1 MAARASA
8 SPPSAHW
15 PSTSPVAGLIDSET
29 VPDPVQSPS
38 IQCLAISLMATFL
51 RSEFVYLMGPG
62 SGCLGQQADSFR
74 DQPARLRALL
84 HRGLG
89 PVPMQCEGSD
99 GHRDRVI

>member
-1 MAARASA
+1 M
-8 SPPSAHW
+8 
-15 PSTSPVAGLIDSET
+15 DSET

-74 DQPARLRALL
+74 DQSARLRWCTKVSVRCRSARAQMGSVTGLYENKPRVAAVL
-84 HRGLG
+84 PLLG
-89 PVPMQCEGSD
+89 PDAVDP
-99 GHRDRVI
+99 